1 MSDKTR
7 KLKDKASRL
16 TAKGKYKDAL
26 VEYEKCLRI
35 DPRDLT
41 VRQKLADTYARL
53 GMKDK
58 AVAEYQS
65 VAGSYA
71 ADGLLLK
78 AIAISK
84 VILGLDPG
92 HTETQQALAGL
103 YAKKRGDF
111 GPVHMPKSM
120 SAALKKNSAATIR
133 GTPARSIRSKDGA
146 EVELDLDDADVLEEV
161 SVTDTPIVAPI
172 KTDLADLMSMVGGD
186 GAGQAI
192 DVDMDIDVVDAAPSG
207 GGDGVL
213 MGQLVDDI
221 ADVPDDIE
229 DLDDDDYDLPDDEMI
244 DIVEPVE
251 INTDALPPIPLFSDL
266 PGEAFI
272 ALTER
277 MNLHQAEP
285 GEILIAE
292 GEYASSMF
300 VIIQGTVR
308 VVRDMGDGRE
318 VRLATLTDGAFF
330 GEMALLSDAPRTAS
344 VIADNETML
353 FEISRELLDEITAEY
368 PQVQQ
373 VMQRFHRNR
382 MLTNLLKTSPLFAP
396 FSPADKRSLIQ
407 KFKSRDVAPGRTL
420 ITRAQPGNGLYVL
433 LSGRCDVLTQGPEG
447 REVVLAELREGDVFG
462 EMSVLFKQA
471 ASASVRATTPC
482 TVLRLAKERVDE
494 LIMTHPQILETL
506 SELSA
511 RRSSE
516 NRDLLGDAPVM
527 L

>member
-16 TAKGKYKDAL
+16 TAKGRYKDAL
-26 VEYEKCLRI
+26 AEYLKCLKM

-41 VRQKLADTYARL
+41 VRQKLAETYARL
-53 GMKDK
+53 GMRAQ
-58 AVAEYQS
+58 AVQEYQS

-84 VILGLDPG
+84 VILNVDPG
-92 HTETQQALAGL
+92 HTETQTALAEL

-111 GPVHMPKSM
+111 STVQMPKAM
-120 SAALKKNSAATIR
+120 SAALNKSSAATIR
-133 GTPARSIRSKDGA
+133 GTPAKSIRAKDAA

-161 SVTDTPIVAPI
+161 TVTDTPLVPLQ
-172 KTDLADLMSMVGGD
+172 TDLSDLMGMVS
-186 GAGQAI
+186 GAPSAEAI
-192 DVDMDIDVVDAAPSG
+192 DVDMDIDIVDDAPAPAS
-207 GGDGVL
+207 DGVV
-213 MGQLVDDI
+213 MGTLLGEGE
-221 ADVPDDIE
+221 ADVVHV
-229 DLDDDDYDLPDDEMI
+229 DLPDDEVI
-244 DIVEPVE
+244 EIVDPVE
-251 INTDALPPIPLFSDL
+251 INTEALPPIPLFSDL
-266 PGEAFI
+266 PSAAFI

-292 GEYASSMF
+292 GEYASSMY

-308 VVRDMGDGRE
+308 VVRDVDNGAEM
-318 VRLATLTDGAFF
+318 RLASLSDGTFF

-344 VIADNETML
+344 VIADDETML
-353 FEISRELLDEITAEY
+353 FEISRELLEEITAEY

-396 FSPADKRSLIQ
+396 FSPGDKRSLIQ
-407 KFKSRDVAPGRTL
+407 KFKSREVEPGRLL
-420 ITRAQPGNGLYVL
+420 ITRAQPGNGLFVL
-433 LSGRCDVLTQGPEG
+433 LSGRCDVLTEGPDG

-462 EMSVLFKQA
+462 EMSVLFQQS

-482 TVLRLAKERVDE
+482 TVLRLAKERVQE
-494 LIMTHPQILETL
+494 LIMTHPQVLETL

-511 RRSSE
+511 QRSSQ
-516 NRDLLGDAPVM
+516 NRDLLGPGAPVM